1 MLNKAALDTPKVAF
15 VAFGRGRDSQ
25 RIKRGEVVK
34 FRGIVGRMVALCGTL
49 FFIKFNE
56 L

>member
-1 MLNKAALDTPKVAF
+1 MPKVTF
-15 VAFGRGRDSQ
+15 VAFGRDRDSHPK
-25 RIKRGEVVK
+25 KRGNVVK
-34 FRGIVGRMVALCGTL
+34 FRSIVGRIVALCWTL